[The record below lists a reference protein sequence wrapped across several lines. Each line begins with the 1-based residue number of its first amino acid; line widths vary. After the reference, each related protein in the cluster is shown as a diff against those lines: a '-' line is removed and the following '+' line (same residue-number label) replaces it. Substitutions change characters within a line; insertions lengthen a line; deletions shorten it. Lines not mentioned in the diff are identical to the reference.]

1 MSKKYNPSTAQRSPS
16 PYTVEADGV
25 TEIWKAYQEGLS
37 YQGKIGI
44 RENIPK
50 YVDFFEGR
58 QWPAATEATKNL
70 PRPVV
75 NVVKMICRN
84 KKAALLSVPVRLVYK
99 ADNKSADAKLFT
111 DFAEYIQGEM
121 RQKQLDKEAVT
132 DGVIKGSYFYHY
144 YWDSEAVGLD
154 GHVDGAVRCELV
166 DPLNIFFSNP
176 RELDEQKQQWIII
189 SSRESVDAVRAKA
202 DKDVDP
208 EDITADEADSNPY
221 KEQEQDGSELCTV
234 LTRYFRR
241 DGRVYCEQATKKV
254 VFKKAWA
261 IIPSK
266 EKRQE
271 ELAKL
276 NGELDGPNN
285 ALPDNEYKDN
295 PSAAERSPSPYTVEA
310 KGVHEQ
316 RGSSNRSS
324 VGLGVH
330 ELYPIV
336 AGYYEKREKCIYGL
350 SEVEGIIPNQKA
362 INFHIAMSLLN
373 AQEMAWG
380 KYVVEPNA
388 LKGQKISNMPGQV
401 LTDYSGTG
409 RGIKKMGEQS
419 LHSMPLDIVNILTEL
434 TRNMTGATE
443 VMSGEALKSGMSGA
457 AIAQLQAQAQKP
469 IEELRESFWLV
480 KEKQGLVLAQFFKHF
495 YYFDKRFTY
504 NTLDADGKQTEADG
518 AFNSALFEEINFSVT
533 AEATQGTRSSVVSDV
548 AMLDALLSKGAIDV
562 KTYIEMYPESAIGN
576 KSEIM
581 RLMEAREQAEVK
593 MLKAQLEQYASQLE
607 ENAKIIERQ
616 RQIVDNIVPTI
627 QEYNRLKVDFAELQ
641 KEYTDKINLQN
652 HRIKSLGNAYARA
665 EQDAGDFAEEI
676 LKRQGTVGAS
686 PNPTNS

>member
-1 MSKKYNPSTAQRSPS
+1 MQKAEFKTQD
-16 PYTVEADGV
+16 EV
-25 TEIWKAYQEGLS
+25 TEIWKAYQNGLS

-44 RENIPK
+44 REDIPR

-58 QWPAATEATKNL
+58 QWPASTKATKNL

-75 NVVKMICRN
+75 NIVRMICRN

-99 ADNKSADAKLFT
+99 ADNGSADAKLFT
-111 DFAEYIQGEM
+111 DFAEYIQGELK
-121 RQKQLDKEAVT
+121 QKQLDKEAVA
-132 DGVIKGSYFYHY
+132 DGVVKGSYFYHY
-144 YWDSEAVGLD
+144 YWDNEAVGLD
-154 GHVDGAVRCELV
+154 GQIDGAVRCELI
-166 DPLNIFFSNP
+166 DPLNIFFANP

-202 DKDVDP
+202 DEDVSL
-208 EDITADEADSNPY
+208 EDISPDEADSNPY

-261 IIPSK
+261 IIPSA

-285 ALPDNEYKDN
+285 ALPDNEYESGTN
-295 PSAAERSPSPYTVEA
+295 A
-310 KGVHEQ
+310 K
-316 RGSSNRSS
+316 
-324 VGLGVH
+324 VH
-330 ELYPIV
+330 ELYPVV

-380 KYVVEPNA
+380 KYIAMPNA
-388 LKGQKISNMPGQV
+388 LKGQKISNEPGQV
-401 LTDYSGTG
+401 LIDYSGTG
-409 RGIKKMGEQS
+409 NGIKKMSEQS
-419 LHSMPLDIVNILTEL
+419 LHSLPLEIVSVLTEL
-434 TRNMTGATE
+434 TRNMSGATE

-457 AIAQLQAQAQKP
+457 AIAQLQSQAQKP
-469 IEELRESFWLV
+469 IEDLRDTFWLV
-480 KEKQGLVLAQFFKHF
+480 KAKQGMVLAQFFKHF
-495 YYFDKRFTY
+495 YYFDKSFTY
-504 NTLDADGKQTEADG
+504 KALNEETRKQEDQTG
-518 AFNSALFEEINFSVT
+518 VFNSSMFEGINFSVT
-533 AEATQGTRSSVVSDV
+533 VEATQGTRSSVVSDV

-581 RLMEAREQAEVK
+581 RLIEAREQAEISQ
-593 MLKAQLEQYASQLE
+593 LKAQNAQFASQIEQYINTVEQ
-607 ENAKIIERQ
+607 Q
-616 RQIVDNIVPTI
+616 RKVVEDVVQIV
-627 QEYNRLKVDFAELQ
+627 QENNRLKVLLASLR
-641 KEYTDKINLQN
+641 KEYAGKITEQNGKINELS
-652 HRIKSLGNAYARA
+652 KAYKKAD
-665 EQDAGDFAEEI
+665 QDAGDFAEVI
-676 LKRQGTVGAS
+676 LKSQAGEGQG
-686 PNPTNS
+686 